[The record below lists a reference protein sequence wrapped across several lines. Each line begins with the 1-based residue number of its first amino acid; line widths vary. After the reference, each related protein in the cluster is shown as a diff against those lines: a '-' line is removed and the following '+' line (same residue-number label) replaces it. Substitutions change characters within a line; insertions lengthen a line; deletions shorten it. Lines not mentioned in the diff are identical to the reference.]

1 MPDEWQST
9 KLGALGDVSTSSVDK
24 KTSPSESPVSLVNY
38 MDVYRN
44 NHLDSSLPLMQVTAS
59 ESEIRR
65 FQVSVGDVL
74 FTPSSETPEDI
85 GHAAVVT
92 AALPRTLH
100 SYHTVRLRPYP
111 HTSLDLRFAGWFMTS
126 SRIRAYFRRAATG
139 STRYTLSLDNF
150 RNAPVDLPP
159 LAEQRLIAE
168 VLDTVDEAIRKTEE
182 IIAKLK
188 QVKQGLLH
196 DLLTRGIDENGELRD
211 PDRHPEQFKDSP
223 LGRIPNAWRV
233 LSLREVGDWT
243 SGGTPS
249 KANPAFWGGDIP
261 WVSPKDMKVFR
272 LRSTIDWVTGKGAS
286 SGTRTVPAGSVFIVV
301 RGMILAHTFPVC
313 ISDQEMAFNQDVKGI
328 VPCADVRGDFLGYWF
343 VANSDA
349 MLALVTEAT
358 HGTKRID
365 LGDLLRH
372 PIGIPCLDEQDAI
385 LSRLSEASAKEAH
398 EVAALEKFRLLKRG
412 LMEDLL
418 TGRVRVTA
426 LLGSSNSHEQPTTV
440 SEAS

>member
-1 MPDEWQST
+1 MSEARHV
-9 KLGALGDVSTSSVDK
+9 LLGDLGEFRRGQGGTKRDDRVGGTPCIRYGELYTEHDVRIRHFVSFIDPAVSGRYSELRSGDLIFAASGETHEEIGKGGVFLGEGPPVAGADTIILRPKAVIDPLFLSYAANSAPAARLKARRGQGSSVIHIAARHL
-24 KTSPSESPVSLVNY
+24 SEVPIW
-38 MDVYRN
+38 
-44 NHLDSSLPLMQVTAS
+44 LPG
-59 ESEIRR
+59 I
-65 FQVSVGDVL
+65 
-74 FTPSSETPEDI
+74 
-85 GHAAVVT
+85 
-92 AALPRTLH
+92 
-100 SYHTVRLRPYP
+100 
-111 HTSLDLRFAGWFMTS
+111 
-126 SRIRAYFRRAATG
+126 
-139 STRYTLSLDNF
+139 
-150 RNAPVDLPP
+150 
-159 LAEQRLIAE
+159 AEQRLIAE

-223 LGRIPNAWRV
+223 LGRIPKAWRV

-313 ISDQEMAFNQDVKGI
+313 IADQEMAFNQDVKGI

-358 HGTKRID
+358 HGTKRIE

-372 PIGIPCLDEQDAI
+372 PIGIPRLVEQDAI

-418 TGRVRVTA
+418 TGRVRVTP
-426 LLGSSNSHEQPTTV
+426 LLDSSNSHEQPTTV